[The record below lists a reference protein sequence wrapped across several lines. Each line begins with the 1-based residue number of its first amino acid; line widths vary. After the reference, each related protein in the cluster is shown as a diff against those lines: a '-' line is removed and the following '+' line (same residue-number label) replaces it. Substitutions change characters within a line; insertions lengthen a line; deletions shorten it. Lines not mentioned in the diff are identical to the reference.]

1 MPASKIFQSRCHTFI
16 GIVSGLAFAGAQA
29 CFAPVASA
37 ADVTIVQESQL
48 NILSAVQN
56 DPVNRLKVI
65 QSGRMNGMSIRQEG
79 EANSLSALQNGT
91 ENLANITQRGS
102 RLSANALALRQSAQT
117 ATTLGQIGIGS
128 TISHMTITDPNA
140 INYATVYQT
149 GGLSL
154 ISLTPF
160 APSIGVMGRAH

>member
-1 MPASKIFQSRCHTFI
+1 MPASKMFKSRCHTLI

-29 CFAPVASA
+29 FFAPVASA

-56 DPVNRLKVI
+56 DPVNRLKVT

-117 ATTLGQIGIGS
+117 ETTVSQIGS

>member
-117 ATTLGQIGIGS
+117 ETTVSQIGS